1 MPPGRGVDYVRGP
14 YRRLTREALRA
25 AKKGCAREAAS
36 VLTRYF
42 YGEIGEKEAME
53 ELRSLGKAGAR
64 VRRAGRHA
72 PWGVST

>member
-1 MPPGRGVDYVRGP
+1 M
-14 YRRLTREALRA
+14 
-25 AKKGCAREAAS
+25 
-36 VLTRYF
+36 LTRYF

-72 PWGVST
+72 PRGVST